1 MTYGCI
7 GEHLSHSFSKEI
19 HARLR
24 DYSYELYEI
33 APSDVEA
40 FIKTK
45 KFNAINVTIPYKQ
58 TVIPYLDEISEQA
71 KEIGAVNTV
80 VNRGGKL
87 FGYNTDFFGM
97 RSLIVRAGIDL
108 VGKKVLILGSGGTS
122 RTARAVARDL
132 SAREIYTLS
141 RKGGEGVITYEE
153 AMTSHKDADVII
165 NTTPVGMFPGID
177 DEPISIDAFLNLSGV
192 VDAIY
197 NPLRSRLVRDAQRRG
212 IKAVGGL
219 YMLVSQAAYASE
231 LFLDSLLC
239 EGACDKVYRDILAE
253 KENIVLIGMP
263 GSGKTTVGKR
273 IAKKLGRDFLDT
285 DEIITEKIGKTPA
298 EIIENEG
305 EESFRIIEAKIIRDF
320 VSMATGVV
328 IATGGGAVLREE
340 NRENLKLNGRVYFLD
355 RSIEK
360 LAVTDNRPLSRS
372 RELLEKRFSERYGI
386 YTASADEC
394 IDGDGKISKI
404 AEEIVERHRSVR

>member
-7 GEHLSHSFSKEI
+7 GEHLSHSFSREI

-33 APSDVEA
+33 APNDVEA
-40 FIKTK
+40 FIRAKEFK
-45 KFNAINVTIPYKQ
+45 AINVTIPYKQ
-58 TVIPYLDEISEQA
+58 TVIPYLDEVSEKA
-71 KEIGAVNTV
+71 REIGAVNTV
-80 VNRGGKL
+80 VNRCGRL

-132 SAREIYTLS
+132 SAREIYTVS
-141 RKGGEGVITYEE
+141 RRGGDGVITYEE
-153 AMTSHKDADVII
+153 AVAAHSDADVII
-165 NTTPVGMFPGID
+165 NTTPVGMKPNID
-177 DEPISIDAFLNLSGV
+177 GSPISIDDFHQLSGV

-197 NPLRSRLVRDAQRRG
+197 NPLRSRLIRDAEKRG
-212 IKAVGGL
+212 ITAVGGL
-219 YMLVSQAAYASE
+219 YMLVAQAAYASE
-231 LFLDSLLC
+231 LFLDSPLVD
-239 EGACDKVYRDILAE
+239 GVCDKVYRDILAE

-263 GSGKTTVGKR
+263 GSGKTTIGKR
-273 IAKKLGRDFLDT
+273 IAKKLGREFLDT
-285 DEIITEKIGKTPA
+285 DVIITEKTGKTPA

-305 EESFRIIEAKIIRDF
+305 EEAFRIIEAKIIHDF
-320 VSMATGVV
+320 VAMSTGAV

-355 RSIEK
+355 RPIEK
-360 LAVTDNRPLSRS
+360 LAVTDNRPLSKS
-372 RELLEKRFSERYGI
+372 RELLEKRFRERYGI
-386 YTASADEC
+386 YTSSADEA
-394 IDGDGKISKI
+394 IDGDGKISRI
-404 AEEIVERHRSVR
+404 AEEIVERHRSIR

>member
-7 GEHLSHSFSKEI
+7 GEHLSHSFSREI

-33 APSDVEA
+33 APNDVEA
-40 FIKTK
+40 FIRAKEFK
-45 KFNAINVTIPYKQ
+45 AINVTIPYKQ

-141 RKGGEGVITYEE
+141 RRGGNGVITYEE
-153 AMTSHKDADVII
+153 AREAHKDADIII
-165 NTTPVGMFPGID
+165 NTTPVGMKPNID
-177 DEPISIDAFLNLSGV
+177 GSPISIDDFHQLSGV

-197 NPLRSRLVRDAQRRG
+197 NPLRSRLIRDAEKRG
-212 IKAVGGL
+212 ITAVGGL
-219 YMLVSQAAYASE
+219 YMLVAQAAYASE
-231 LFLDSLLC
+231 LFLDSPLID
-239 EGACDKVYRDILAE
+239 GVCDKVYRDILAE

-273 IAKKLGRDFLDT
+273 IAKKLGREFLDT
-285 DEIITEKIGKTPA
+285 DVIITEKTGKTPA

-305 EESFRIIEAKIIRDF
+305 EEAFRIIEAKIIHDF
-320 VSMATGVV
+320 VAMSTGAV

-355 RSIEK
+355 RPIEM
-360 LAVTDNRPLSRS
+360 LAVTDNRPLSKS
-372 RELLEKRFSERYGI
+372 RELLEKRFRERYGI
-386 YTASADEC
+386 YTSSADET
-394 IDGDGKISKI
+394 IDGDGKISRI
-404 AEEIVERHRSVR
+404 AEEIVERHRSIR